1 MGWGQAS
8 RSTAVNSEVLRA
20 VRYRF
25 RATFAQRRGGYVA
38 IVVLL
43 ALVGG
48 GALGTLA
55 GARRTQT
62 SYPTYLASTN
72 PADLEVFDAFVNPAL
87 GFTDRVSRVRRS
99 PPSTVTWT
107 LNNPRPPVANSQG

>member
-1 MGWGQAS
+1 MFERPPNGFF
-8 RSTAVNSEVLRA
+8 
-20 VRYRF
+20 VRDLILF
-25 RATFAQRRGGYVA
+25 NHLRRGGYVA

-48 GALGTLA
+48 VALGTLA

-87 GFTDRVSRVRRS
+87 GFTEGYN
-99 PPSTVTWT
+99 PSTGQRRAASAASTR
-107 LNNPRPPVANSQG
+107 PRIE